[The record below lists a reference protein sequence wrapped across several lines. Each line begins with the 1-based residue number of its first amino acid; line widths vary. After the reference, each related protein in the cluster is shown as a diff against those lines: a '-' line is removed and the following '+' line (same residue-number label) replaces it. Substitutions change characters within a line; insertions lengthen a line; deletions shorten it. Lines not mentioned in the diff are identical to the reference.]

1 MRLFKNQVCF
11 IHVYNSLTV
20 LPHLSLIFLVPLI
33 VPPLPYKSVSHIH
46 YFFYFILCPIDI
58 N

>member
-46 YFFYFILCPIDI
+46 YFLFYIVSH
-58 N
+58 